1 MYGVVCVGKMVGLT
15 KQYHGPAL
23 GQVCANCYGGG
34 GGGLSSQVSKHDIR
48 YGLALANIGNG
59 VPGGEMCAKLMYSSD
74 SGVLCKLSLFV
85 EPSSGGL
92 DIPSAVNVST
102 GSVSTGGVGGGA
114 VRFDVGSASGAVEST
129 FSRSP
134 FQK

>member
-1 MYGVVCVGKMVGLT
+1 
-15 KQYHGPAL
+15 
-23 GQVCANCYGGG
+23 
-34 GGGLSSQVSKHDIR
+34 
-48 YGLALANIGNG
+48 
-59 VPGGEMCAKLMYSSD
+59 MCAKLMYSSD

-85 EPSSGGL
+85 EPSPGGL

-102 GSVSTGGVGGGA
+102 GSVSTGGVTVGGGAAA
-114 VRFDVGSASGAVEST
+114 VRFDVGSASGSGAVEST

>member
-1 MYGVVCVGKMVGLT
+1 
-15 KQYHGPAL
+15 
-23 GQVCANCYGGG
+23 
-34 GGGLSSQVSKHDIR
+34 
-48 YGLALANIGNG
+48 
-59 VPGGEMCAKLMYSSD
+59 MCAKLMYSSD

-85 EPSSGGL
+85 EPSPGGL

-102 GSVSTGGVGGGA
+102 GSVSTGATGGAGGA
-114 VRFDVGSASGAVEST
+114 VRFDVGSASVAVKST